1 MNERPTPPQPEQ
13 QQDMPG
19 ETEAMTP
26 VPIMANTAMSAMAS

>member
-19 ETEAMTP
+19 QTEAMDP
-26 VPIMANTAMSAMAS
+26 RPDHGEHS